1 MDKFSVIKYGIVISY
16 VSKGSV
22 IFYLTEHV
30 NIQIVTCKKNRAG
43 GIRQPYFYI
52 SFFPNFAAERRI
64 NDERKRTKDGSRK

>member
-30 NIQIVTCKKNRAG
+30 NIQIVTCKKIGLAVSVSP
-43 GIRQPYFYI
+43 IFTFPFSQTLRQK
-52 SFFPNFAAERRI
+52 E
-64 NDERKRTKDGSRK
+64 G